1 MYGKLSLLIQQPL
14 ESRTGSA
21 PRPCKLQNASH
32 AHNHEYQKRPHFP
45 TRRSGFSLSS
55 FYIASAAI
63 SPSPSSVKPAARREL
78 PLPAGCDDTGGVV
91 TDVLVPL
98 PTGMGATV
106 EGTAVLVTGTEEVTS
121 ETMDE
126 VTADVTAD
134 VTAVVT
140 ADVTTEE
147 DATAVVVGA
156 AVVAASEEEDELAA
170 ALVAVGIVMLTP
182 ADAHSPSDAAMALA
196 WSEASHAP
204 WMQDVEDEM
213 KPEFLHAQAK
223 SVSEQLVLVRPVSRQ
238 DSAQLGRASSWAEAT
253 ATRPAKLRART
264 DFMLTVY

>member
-1 MYGKLSLLIQQPL
+1 M
-14 ESRTGSA
+14 
-21 PRPCKLQNASH
+21 N
-32 AHNHEYQKRPHFP
+32 
-45 TRRSGFSLSS
+45 TRNVHISNPALCILPSS

-106 EGTAVLVTGTEEVTS
+106 EGTAELVTGTAELVTGTAEVTS
-121 ETMDE
+121 ETIDE
-126 VTADVTAD
+126 VTAD

-140 ADVTTEE
+140 ADVTAEE

-170 ALVAVGIVMLTP
+170 ALVAVGIEMLTP
-182 ADAHSPSDAAMALA
+182 ADAHSASDAARALA

-204 WMQDVEDEM
+204 WMQDVEDVM

-223 SVSEQLVLVRPVSRQ
+223 SVSEQLVLVRPDSRQ
-238 DSAQLGRASSWAEAT
+238 GSAQLGRASSWAEAT

-264 DFMLTVY
+264 DFMLTGC